1 MPVEPVI
8 DASVVRSAIESIK
21 EELQEHGRCSQSDTS
36 EAESEEK
43 KKQKKNDGRR
53 KRSVSESVGL
63 SCGDRRVA
71 KRPCLRRSDG
81 HLILDG
87 EFASCCAVALHIEGD
102 QFKNLVWLVT
112 LIYHGDDF
120 KYGWFTIRFTNLG
133 VGVWI
138 LI

>member
-43 KKQKKNDGRR
+43 KKDGRR

-63 SCGDRRVA
+63 SRGDRRVA

-87 EFASCCAVALHIEGD
+87 EFVSCCIPH
-102 QFKNLVWLVT
+102 
-112 LIYHGDDF
+112 
-120 KYGWFTIRFTNLG
+120 
-133 VGVWI
+133 
-138 LI
+138 

>member
-21 EELQEHGRCSQSDTS
+21 EELREHGKCSQSDSS

-43 KKQKKNDGRR
+43 KKDGRR
-53 KRSVSESVGL
+53 KRSVSESVEL
-63 SCGDRRVA
+63 SGGDRRVA

-87 EFASCCAVALHIEGD
+87 EFASCCAVAFHIEGG
-102 QFKNLVWLVT
+102 QFINLVWLVT

-120 KYGWFTIRFTNLG
+120 KHG
-133 VGVWI
+133 
-138 LI
+138 

>member
-1 MPVEPVI
+1 MTVEPVI

-21 EELQEHGRCSQSDTS
+21 EELREHGRCSQSDTRG
-36 EAESEEK
+36 AESEER
-43 KKQKKNDGRR
+43 KQKKKDGRR
-53 KRSVSESVGL
+53 KCSVSESVGL
-63 SCGDRRVA
+63 SRGDRRVA

-87 EFASCCAVALHIEGD
+87 EFASCCAVAFHIEGG
-102 QFKNLVWLVT
+102 QFIHLVWLVT

-120 KYGWFTIRFTNLG
+120 KYGWFTNRFTNLG
-133 VGVWI
+133 VRIWI

>member
-21 EELQEHGRCSQSDTS
+21 EELREHGRCSQRDTRG
-36 EAESEEK
+36 AESEK

-87 EFASCCAVALHIEGD
+87 EFASCCAVAFYNEED
-102 QFKNLVWLVT
+102 QFINLVRLVT

-133 VGVWI
+133 VRA
-138 LI
+138 

>member
-21 EELQEHGRCSQSDTS
+21 EELREHGKCSQSDSS

-43 KKQKKNDGRR
+43 KKDGRR
-53 KRSVSESVGL
+53 KRSVSESVEL
-63 SCGDRRVA
+63 SGGDRRVA

-87 EFASCCAVALHIEGD
+87 EFASCCAVAFHIEGG
-102 QFKNLVWLVT
+102 QFINLVWLVT

-133 VGVWI
+133 VRVWI